1 MVTEDWGPVLIQFPG
16 INMNIGILSYEYP
29 PKIFGGVGIHVS
41 ELSRHLAT
49 GNNQVHVF
57 TSYVQG
63 LNNQQVGNIWVH
75 RSQGSYCQALNGH
88 GRASDNILININVAA
103 IVRTQFLNGGLDLL
117 HSHGGL
123 IQLAAATA
131 KRSTRLPLVMTA
143 HSVEINRTK
152 PDWQS
157 VLMEE
162 SVVDRVN
169 RFIAVSKSV
178 REELNQTFGIGY
190 DRISVIPNGVDTE
203 IFKHLSAEGIRRK
216 YRLDNSFVVLFV
228 GRDDPQKGV
237 RHLVDAVQKLRRHIP
252 GIMLI
257 MVGQQDIYHD
267 RHILCIPHV
276 NRREL
281 ILLYSLSDVFVLPSI
296 YEPFGI
302 VLLEAMACEIPCI
315 GTRVGGIP
323 EIITHNRTGLLVEP
337 ESSAE
342 LSNAIIRLYDDPQ
355 RRYRMGK
362 KGRERVVSYF
372 NWPDISANTVE
383 LYQQVLQ

>member
-1 MVTEDWGPVLIQFPG
+1 
-16 INMNIGILSYEYP
+16 MNIGILSYEYP
-29 PKIFGGVGIHVS
+29 PKIFGGVGVHVS
-41 ELSRHLAT
+41 ELTRHLAA
-49 GNNQVHVF
+49 GNNQIHVF
-57 TSYVQG
+57 TSNVQG
-63 LNNQQVGNIWVH
+63 VNDEQAGDVWIH
-75 RSQGSYCQALNGH
+75 RSQEPCCQALDWP
-88 GRASDNILININVAA
+88 GRVSENILTNINVAA
-103 IVRTQFLNGGLDLL
+103 KVRKQFLKGGLDLL

-131 KRSTRLPLVMTA
+131 KRSTRLPLVMTV
-143 HSVEINRTK
+143 HSIEINRTK
-152 PDWQS
+152 SDWLS

-162 SVVDRVN
+162 SVVNMVD
-169 RFIAVSKSV
+169 RFIAVSESV
-178 REELNQTFGIGY
+178 REELDQTFGIGSE
-190 DRISVIPNGVDTE
+190 RVTVIPNGVDTE
-203 IFKHLSAEGIRRK
+203 IFKRLDADGIRRK
-216 YRLDNSFVVLFV
+216 YLPDHNFVLLFV

-237 RHLVDAVQKLRRHIP
+237 KYLVDAVQRLERDIP
-252 GIMLI
+252 EIMLL

-267 RHILCIPHV
+267 RHILCIPRV
-276 NRREL
+276 SRREL

-323 EIITHNRTGLLVEP
+323 EIISHNRTGLLVEP
-337 ESSAE
+337 GSVTE
-342 LSNAIIRLYDDPQ
+342 LSEAISRLYGDPQ

-372 NWPDISANTVE
+372 DWQDISAKTVE